1 MKMKR
6 LVSVILAGM
15 MSTVLLASCGKT
27 NLTNADLTV
36 LDESLADEL
45 YGIATAKDNTAL
57 RDMIQ
62 IGLDKAIEDGTAAEI
77 ATKWFG
83 SDTIYKPESKTFEP
97 DPNATYDK
105 DTIVLG
111 CDVNFAPMGFK
122 DGDEVVGFDIDLANA
137 VIEDEMGKKLQI
149 QPITWSNK
157 EAELAAGK
165 VDVLWNGLTI
175 NDERLA
181 AMSFTEAYMQNAQ
194 AIIVPKDSDIKSSA
208 DLEGKKVAMQKA
220 STAVEAYEASGINAE
235 TVELADN
242 VACLNELKT
251 GRVDAV
257 IMDLVVANY
266 YLAMDDAE

>member
-45 YGIATAKDNTAL
+45 YGIATARDNTAL

-111 CDVNFAPMGFK
+111 CDVNFVPMGFK
-122 DGDEVVGFDIDLANA
+122 DGDEVVGFDIDLAKA

-235 TVELADN
+235 TV
-242 VACLNELKT
+242 
-251 GRVDAV
+251 
-257 IMDLVVANY
+257 
-266 YLAMDDAE
+266 